1 MTTSVTGP
9 ASRTVIVIGG
19 GINGLTCAAYLARAG
34 WRPLVLE
41 ATDQPGGAAR
51 TAEIAPAFKAPIL
64 AHAAGPFSGQVLEE
78 LSLAS
83 HGLEFL
89 PGDAN
94 IVALAG
100 DAAPLVLYDDVKRTT
115 NELRHV
121 SAHDAEAW
129 PRFVGSV
136 AGLGRVIATLYASTP
151 PSVDEPGPRDLW
163 ALLRTLRA
171 FRGLGKADAYRLLR
185 WGPMAVADLVAE
197 CFANERVR
205 AAVAADGIFG
215 TRFGPWSAGS
225 GLVLLLRA
233 ANEALGPRRGWFIR
247 GGPGAL
253 TAALERAVRS
263 SGGEIRTNARVKRVI
278 VENERARGVALL
290 DGSEV
295 RGRAVVSAAH
305 PQHTFLQ
312 LCDPLDLAPEFLWRI
327 RNYRSEGTLAKINL
341 AVSELPAFSGV
352 PRELL
357 AGRLRIAPDI
367 DYLERAFDHSKY
379 GRYSTHPYIELTIP
393 TVLDPALAPRG
404 AHVLSIYA
412 QFAPYRLRNTDWDS
426 AREAFAATVVGA
438 LEQYA
443 PGLRRLIVAQQVI
456 TPLDL
461 ERDFGMNGGHIF
473 HGELALDQF
482 LTMRPLLGW
491 GHYRSPIR
499 DLYLCSS
506 GTHPGTGLTGQS
518 GANAAREIAR
528 DLK

>member
-1 MTTSVTGP
+1 MTSSAG
-9 ASRTVIVIGG
+9 ASNTVIVIGG
-19 GINGLTCAAYLARAG
+19 GINGLVCAAYLAKSG
-34 WRPLVLE
+34 LRPVVLE
-41 ATDQPGGAAR
+41 AGDQLGGAAR
-51 TAEIAPAFKAPIL
+51 TAEIAPGFKAPIL
-64 AHAAGPFSGQVLEE
+64 AHAAGPFSGHVLDD

-89 PGDAN
+89 PGDAS
-94 IVALAG
+94 IVALG
-100 DAAPLVLYDDVKRTT
+100 TDAAPLILYDDGKRTA
-115 NELRHV
+115 NELRRI

-129 PRFVGSV
+129 PRFVSSV
-136 AGLGRVIATLYASTP
+136 AGLGRVIATLYGSTP
-151 PSVDEPGPRDLW
+151 ASVDEPGARDLW
-163 ALLRTLRA
+163 ALLRTLRG

-197 CFANERVR
+197 CFENERVR

-233 ANEALGPRRGWFIR
+233 ANEAMAPRRGWFVR

-253 TAALERAVRS
+253 AAAVERAVRS
-263 SGGEIRTNARVKRVI
+263 NGGEIRTNARVTRVL
-278 VENERARGVALL
+278 VENERARGVALA

-341 AVSELPAFSGV
+341 AVSELPEFHGLPPEALS
-352 PRELL
+352 
-357 AGRLRIAPDI
+357 ARLRIAPDI

-379 GRYSTHPYIELTIP
+379 GRYSTHPYVELTVP

-404 AHVLSIYA
+404 AHVVSIYA
-412 QFAPYRLRNTDWDS
+412 QFAPYRLRNSDWDT
-426 AREAFAATVVGA
+426 ARDAFGATVINA
-438 LEQYA
+438 LENYA
-443 PGLRRLIVAQQVI
+443 PGLRSRIVAQQII

-461 ERDFGMNGGHIF
+461 ERDFGLTGGHIF

-491 GHYRSPIR
+491 GQYRTPIPG
-499 DLYLCSS
+499 LYLCSS

-528 DLK
+528 DLR